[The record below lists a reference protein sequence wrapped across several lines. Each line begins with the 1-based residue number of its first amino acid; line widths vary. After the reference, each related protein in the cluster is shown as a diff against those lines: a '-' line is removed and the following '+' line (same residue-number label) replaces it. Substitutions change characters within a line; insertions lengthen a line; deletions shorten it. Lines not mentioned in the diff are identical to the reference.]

1 LLQANAYYKEW
12 NIKFGQQGGRQ
23 EDIMQ
28 QERRRWS
35 IVSKSPRGMYLLD
48 ADLKAEMVSFPIL
61 IFPRLFLVLRL
72 TRHLSFTFL

>member
-1 LLQANAYYKEW
+1 MCHAPTCTLTMFNPQISLLLQTQEW
-12 NIKFGQQGGRQ
+12 HTKFGLQGGRQ

-48 ADLKAEMVSFPIL
+48 ADLKVS
-61 IFPRLFLVLRL
+61 
-72 TRHLSFTFL
+72 